1 MNNSGIK
8 LKEVERPTKFT
19 KLRRVMIKSYQIRA
33 SLRTISPELEGNR
46 IIGAEGLIKTFSYY
60 LNYFEL
66 NRKTNKLINC
76 SINSLSDLFETFNA
90 LLKDLLRFTKGLIQ
104 DLLKNIRRFTKDL
117 LNLINYLFKFTKE
130 YNLKGER
137 TLVFYPGND
146 IQKDLLSVALIA
158 CIT

>member
-8 LKEVERPTKFT
+8 LKEVERPTANQ
-19 KLRRVMIKSYQIRA
+19 IKRNDDADTQGET
-33 SLRTISPELEGNR
+33 SLRTISLKSEGNR

-66 NRKTNKLINC
+66 NRKINNLINC
-76 SINSLSDLFETFNA
+76 SINPVNDLSIY
-90 LLKDLLRFTKGLIQ
+90 R
-104 DLLKNIRRFTKDL
+104 
-117 LNLINYLFKFTKE
+117 
-130 YNLKGER
+130 LKGER

>member
-8 LKEVERPTKFT
+8 LKEVERPTMFT

-90 LLKDLLRFTKGLIQ
+90 LLKDLLRFTKGL
-104 DLLKNIRRFTKDL
+104 

>member
-8 LKEVERPTKFT
+8 EVERPTMFT

-90 LLKDLLRFTKGLIQ
+90 LLKDLLRFTK
-104 DLLKNIRRFTKDL
+104 DL

>member
-8 LKEVERPTKFT
+8 LKEVERPTMFT

-90 LLKDLLRFTKGLIQ
+90 LLKDLLRFTK
-104 DLLKNIRRFTKDL
+104 DL